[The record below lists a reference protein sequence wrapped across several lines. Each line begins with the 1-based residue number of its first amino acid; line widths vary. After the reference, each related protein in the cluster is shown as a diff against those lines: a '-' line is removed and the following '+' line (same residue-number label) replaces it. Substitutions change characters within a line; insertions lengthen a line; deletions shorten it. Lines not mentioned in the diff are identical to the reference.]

1 MVYSHDVIETNGNF
15 NLLGIGERLPPVLLQ
30 IEIGLLNKYLSQ
42 NIKIKNLFINIES
55 WSNFIK
61 LVHNSALKKIIDP
74 RDRGIF
80 FWIFLFLFVSSS
92 LVSVVSL
99 STTWK
104 FASNP
109 KELTVLLGLSVGSSS
124 SGAMNYVSKS
134 FINSSVPSS
143 LSLCTTSNNV
153 NPWSVELPLS
163 VWKCLFWLLLI
174 FKFFTYQPVT
184 TALQLRWCL

>member
-61 LVHNSALKKIIDP
+61 LVHNSALKKTIDP
-74 RDRGIF
+74 RDCGIF

-104 FASNP
+104 FSSNL
-109 KELTVLLGLSVGSSS
+109 KELTVLLGLPVGSSS

-134 FINSSVPSS
+134 FINSSVSSS

-153 NPWSVELPLS
+153 NPWSVEVPLS
-163 VWKCLFWLLLI
+163 VWKCLFCLLLI
-174 FKFFTYQPVT
+174 FKFFTYQPDT
-184 TALQLRWCL
+184 TTLQLRWCL

>member
-1 MVYSHDVIETNGNF
+1 M
-15 NLLGIGERLPPVLLQ
+15 LGIGERLPPVLLQ

-61 LVHNSALKKIIDP
+61 LVHNSALKKTIDP

-109 KELTVLLGLSVGSSS
+109 KELTVLLGLPVGSSS

-134 FINSSVPSS
+134 FINSSVSSS

-153 NPWSVELPLS
+153 NPWSVEVPLS
-163 VWKCLFWLLLI
+163 VWKCLFCLLLI

-184 TALQLRWCL
+184 TTLQLRWCL

>member
-61 LVHNSALKKIIDP
+61 LVHNSALKKTIDP

-124 SGAMNYVSKS
+124 SGAVNYVSKS

-163 VWKCLFWLLLI
+163 VWKCLLWLLLI